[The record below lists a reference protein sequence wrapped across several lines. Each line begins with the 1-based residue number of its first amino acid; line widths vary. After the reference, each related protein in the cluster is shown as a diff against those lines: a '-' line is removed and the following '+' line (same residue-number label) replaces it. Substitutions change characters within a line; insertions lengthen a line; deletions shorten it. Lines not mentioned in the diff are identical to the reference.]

1 MFSARLD
8 WTARPNPI
16 SQLLAEKRRR
26 GELVLDLTESNPTH
40 AGIEYPA
47 HDIAQAF
54 ANDRSLRYEPEPL
67 GLPEARA
74 AVAGY
79 YAESGFAIDSARIV
93 LTASTS
99 EAYAYLFKLLANPG
113 DEILTPRPSYPLFEY
128 LAQLESVRVVQYPL
142 FYDHGWH
149 LDGAALRALVTPRT
163 RAIVT
168 VHPNNPT
175 GSFLKMHELEE
186 LAAVAREHGLAIVSD
201 EVFSDYWYVRDPHRV
216 GVVAERPDA
225 LSFSLSGLSKI
236 AGLPQMKLG
245 WMIVGGPDDLRAAA
259 LARLELIADTY
270 LSVGTPV
277 QLAAPALLAAR
288 RDVQRRVRTRLA
300 SNLEQPREALL
311 EWPRV
316 RMLDVEGGW
325 YATLQASRVRT
336 EEEWVMTLLRDHG
349 VLVQPG
355 FFYDFGSEAF
365 LVISLLTHPDI
376 FAEGLDRTLRVI
388 GGPVSPAS

>member
-8 WTARPNPI
+8 WTARTNPI
-16 SQLLAEKRRR
+16 SELLAEKRRR
-26 GELVLDLTESNPTH
+26 GQPVLDLTESNPTH
-40 AGIEYPA
+40 AGIEYPV

-54 ANDRSLRYEPEPL
+54 ANGRSLRYEPEPF
-67 GLPEARA
+67 GLPEARE
-74 AVAGY
+74 AVARY
-79 YAESGFAIDSARIV
+79 YAESGDAIDPARIV

-128 LAQLESVRVVQYPL
+128 LARLDSVRVVQYPL

-163 RAIVT
+163 RAIVS

-186 LAAVAREHGLAIVSD
+186 LVAVAREHDLAIVSD
-201 EVFSDYWYVRDPHRV
+201 EVFSDYWYARDSHRV
-216 GVVAERPDA
+216 GVVAEHPEA

-245 WMIVGGPDDLRAAA
+245 WMVVGGPADLRETA

-270 LSVGTPV
+270 LSAGTPV

-288 RDVQRRVRTRLA
+288 GGIQRQMRERLA
-300 SNLEQPREALL
+300 GNLEHLRSELL
-311 EWPRV
+311 EWPGV
-316 RMLDVEGGW
+316 RMLEVEGGW
-325 YATLQASRVRT
+325 YATLQVPRVKT
-336 EEEWVMTLLRDHG
+336 EEEWVLTLLRDRG

-365 LVISLLTHPDI
+365 LVISLLTRPDV
-376 FAEGLDRTLRVI
+376 FVEGLGRALGLI
-388 GGPVSPAS
+388 SPIS